1 MVKRKVEIDLNE
13 VFSVLSRR
21 LAGSRDEFFV
31 GQDEHVSLILDL
43 VTRTVEKGESNS
55 ILVLGP
61 HGVGKTALVQK
72 VMSVAAESRSW
83 SENVV
88 VVQLNGFLQT
98 DDKISLKEITRQ
110 LHLENVV
117 GDRVFGSFS
126 DHLSF
131 LLSSLKTGDKTSKP
145 IIFLLEEFDLFCA
158 HRNQT
163 LLYNLF
169 DIAQSRAVP
178 ICVVGISCQI
188 DVTEL
193 LEKRVSS
200 RFSHRHLNLMHFLE
214 FDKYYKVLREMIRLD
229 ESTPDSSTWN
239 SMVESSLEKK
249 DVKRFFEDQV
259 FSFDKSISHMKRILY
274 LSLVNLVSKGETVL
288 NLEVFKSAN
297 LDNCTSTAS
306 DPIEM
311 SIRDLS
317 IVEVCILIAVKH
329 ICDIYDNEPF
339 NFEMIYHEFVKFKNR
354 KFSTLPAERSVIFKC
369 WENLVALELI
379 LPKAGDRT
387 RGQQLEYVLNTFHL
401 PQSVLKRSIEK
412 YPMCPTEVIQWLNSS
427 MHTSG
432 I

>member
-1 MVKRKVEIDLNE
+1 
-13 VFSVLSRR
+13 
-21 LAGSRDEFFV
+21 
-31 GQDEHVSLILDL
+31 
-43 VTRTVEKGESNS
+43 
-55 ILVLGP
+55 
-61 HGVGKTALVQK
+61 
-72 VMSVAAESRSW
+72 MSVAAESKSW

-98 DDKISLKEITRQ
+98 DDKVSLKEITRQ

-145 IIFLLEEFDLFCA
+145 IIFVLEEFDLFCA

-169 DIAQSRAVP
+169 DTAQSRAVP
-178 ICVVGISCQI
+178 ICVIGVSCQI

-193 LEKRVSS
+193 MEKRVKS

-214 FDKYYKVLREMIRLD
+214 FDQYYKVLSEMLRLD
-229 ESTPDSSTWN
+229 GSSETSAWN
-239 SMVESSLEKK
+239 SMVESSLQKK
-249 DVKRFFEDQV
+249 EVKRFFEEQV
-259 FSFDKSISHMKRILY
+259 FSNDKSISHMKRLLY
-274 LSLVNLVSKGETVL
+274 LSLVDLVSKGETEL
-288 NLEVFKSAN
+288 SLETFKN
-297 LDNCTSTAS
+297 GNHDNCSTIDS
-306 DPIEM
+306 DPIELT
-311 SIRDLS
+311 IKDLS
-317 IVEVCILIAVKH
+317 IVEICILIAVKH

-339 NFEMIYHEFVKFKNR
+339 NFEMIYHEFIKFKNR
-354 KFSTLPAERSVIFKC
+354 KFSTLPAERSVLFKC
-369 WENLVALELI
+369 WENLLSLEFI
-379 LPKAGDRT
+379 LPRSGDRT

-401 PQSVLKRSIEK
+401 PQTVLKRSIEK
-412 YPMCPTEVIQWLNSS
+412 YPMCPTEVLQWLNSS

>member
-1 MVKRKVEIDLNE
+1 MVKRKLEIDVEN
-13 VFSVLSRR
+13 VFSHLSKR
-21 LAGSRDEFFV
+21 LAGPRDDYFV
-31 GQDEHVSLILDL
+31 GQEENLSFLLDL
-43 VTRTVEKGESNS
+43 VVRTVDKGEGNS

-61 HGVGKTALVQK
+61 HGVGKTALIRK
-72 VMSVAAESRSW
+72 VMSVAAESKSW

-98 DDKISLKEITRQ
+98 DDKVSLKEITRQ

-145 IIFLLEEFDLFCA
+145 IIFVLEEFDLFCA

-169 DIAQSRAVP
+169 DTAQSRAVP
-178 ICVVGISCQI
+178 ICVIGVSCQI

-193 LEKRVSS
+193 MEKRVKS

-214 FDKYYKVLREMIRLD
+214 FDQYYKVLSEMLRLD
-229 ESTPDSSTWN
+229 GSSETSAWN
-239 SMVESSLEKK
+239 SMVESSLQKK
-249 DVKRFFEDQV
+249 EVKRFFEEQV
-259 FSFDKSISHMKRILY
+259 FSNDKSISHMKRLLY
-274 LSLVNLVSKGETVL
+274 LSLVDLVSKGETEL
-288 NLEVFKSAN
+288 SLETFKNAN
-297 LDNCTSTAS
+297 HDNCSTIDS
-306 DPIEM
+306 DPIELT
-311 SIRDLS
+311 IKDLS
-317 IVEVCILIAVKH
+317 IVEICILIAVKH

-339 NFEMIYHEFVKFKNR
+339 NFEMIYHEFIKFKNR
-354 KFSTLPAERSVIFKC
+354 KFSTLPAERSVLFKC
-369 WENLVALELI
+369 WENLLSLEFI
-379 LPKAGDRT
+379 LPRSGDRT

-401 PQSVLKRSIEK
+401 PQTVLKRSIEK
-412 YPMCPTEVIQWLNSS
+412 YPMCPTEVLQWLNSS